1 MEVLKENLAKEV
13 LKKLKEISELWD
25 ISSKKWKKLPD
36 NEKQLFFELPLPEGR
51 RFLTKNS

>member
-25 ISSKKWKKLPD
+25 ISSKY
-36 NEKQLFFELPLPEGR
+36 Q
-51 RFLTKNS
+51 